1 MRVTALLLTLVGSAE
16 AYYVCTA
23 SKECADAYG
32 APVSGSE
39 STLNA

>member
-1 MRVTALLLTLVGSAE
+1 MRALALLLALAPVSH
-16 AYYVCTA
+16 AYYQCTA
-23 SKECADAYG
+23 SRECADAYG